1 MDRYDSALHIIDQ
14 IRYLAISLISTGAP
28 VILIAMLPEPWHSSF
43 LPLAAL
49 FGAYSMMFA
58 LALLL
63 HGIEQL
69 WKLLRGPGN
78 EDISCPV
85 CHTIEQPY
93 RPFHVVR
100 VARMI
105 VRVHCP
111 ECHERWIERR

>member
-1 MDRYDSALHIIDQ
+1 MDRYESSLHIVDQ
-14 IRYLAISLISTGAP
+14 FRYLAVSLICTIAP
-28 VILIAMLPEPWHSSF
+28 VVLIAVLPEPWHTSF

-69 WKLLRGPGN
+69 WKLVRRRRSG
-78 EDISCPV
+78 EICCPV

-100 VARMI
+100 VARVI